1 MIAGRAMSRVLP
13 LRTEKIAPRDVQDR
27 AIHLYSTRCTGVPPL
42 DQVSTQIRTR
52 LTNERALTAAKEAG
66 VKQLDALK
74 ANATAEPKDFD
85 SLQVVTRQSAQTLS
99 REQLEAVMS
108 ASATPLPRFI
118 GVSDAEGYAVL
129 WLSKIEPGPAPE
141 PAQVTQLQG
150 QLSQAWGSAEEQATL
165 KLLRDSYKVKMMPDA
180 KKLISGELDGAK
192 L

>member
-1 MIAGRAMSRVLP
+1 GAIELASDTILALRVSAVH
-13 LRTEKIAPRDVQDR
+13 TAK
-27 AIHLYSTRCTGVPPL
+27 VPAL

-52 LTNERALTAAKEAG
+52 LTNERALLAANEAG

-74 ANATAEPKDFD
+74 ANPNAEPKDFD
-85 SLQVVTRQSAQTLS
+85 ALQVVTRQSAQTLS

-118 GVSDAEGYAVL
+118 GVSGADGYAVL
-129 WLSKIEPGPAPE
+129 WLSKIEPGPAPD

-165 KLLRDSYKVKMMPDA
+165 KLLRNSYNVKIMPDA